1 MRSGDGFL
9 GVGSPFTVPLTGARR
24 PCRTVGAMTTIMLDT
39 NCLIDLEQG
48 RQPHAEQL
56 RQVLAAWRRGE
67 FEVVLGAITAS
78 ENAKPGE
85 EPSFEAFERLRE
97 LAGVADAR
105 LLPPMMIWEIT
116 YWDEALWT
124 DDESEALE
132 AKVHAILAPGLAM
145 DDRSDAYRWLNVKCD
160 VQLVWTAIWHRVDVL
175 VTRDQDIVKKADA
188 LADLG
193 ANVQSLAAF
202 ATRLGN

>member
-1 MRSGDGFL
+1 MI
-9 GVGSPFTVPLTGARR
+9 TA
-24 PCRTVGAMTTIMLDT
+24 MLDT

-56 RQVLAAWRRGE
+56 RQVVAAWRRGE
-67 FEVVLGAITAS
+67 FELVVAAITAS
-78 ENAKPGE
+78 ENARPGG
-85 EPSFEAFERLRE
+85 EPSFETFEELRKR
-97 LAGVADAR
+97 AGVADAR

-116 YWDEALWT
+116 YWGEALWT
-124 DDESEALE
+124 DEESRGLE

-145 DDRSDAYRWLNVKCD
+145 DDRTDPYRWLNVKCD

-175 VTRDQDIVKKADA
+175 VTRDGDILKKADA

-193 ANVQSLAAF
+193 ANVQSLRVF
-202 ATRLGN
+202 ASSLGNGS